1 VASSRRIERATY
13 EDVGFRYWAADQ
25 HPDHDTIA
33 AFRQEP
39 LANLAQLFVQGLRL
53 CQKAGLVKLGHV
65 ALDGTKVK
73 APASKHQAMSYE
85 RRGEAEKKLEAEVP
99 ALLDGGQQQRAFFAS
114 GIL

>member
-1 VASSRRIERATY
+1 
-13 EDVGFRYWAADQ
+13 
-25 HPDHDTIA
+25 
-33 AFRQEP
+33 
-39 LANLAQLFVQGLRL
+39 
-53 CQKAGLVKLGHV
+53 
-65 ALDGTKVK
+65 VK